1 MKNVLSVF
9 LFIISSFILNGQD
22 LRIALVNG
30 RSTIKPISSAEW
42 RALSNKDVGI
52 TVNPRDSVCV
62 VSGTLFIEVYKK
74 GKPTAS
80 YWADTGDWTMK
91 DIITG
96 KAYHTHRPTEETG
109 ESVKGNVD
117 SYYFDLFV
125 NGSVTTTFH
134 FGDHPKVRLINDNAE
149 PVYFA
154 LLWLEGQVGWNMLDS
169 QNSLMLT
176 PKTSSIINTKDAF
189 IIGPPTGKG
198 EVLWVLS
205 DSPFDV
211 KDAITKVSGEHNQLT
226 YLIKHITISE

>member
-1 MKNVLSVF
+1 MKRSLSV
-9 LFIISSFILNGQD
+9 LLLLMSTLVLRGQD

-30 RSTIKPISSAEW
+30 RSTIKPFSSTEW
-42 RALSNKDVGI
+42 RALSNKDVGLS
-52 TVNPRDSVCV
+52 VNPNDSVCV
-62 VSGTLFIEVYKK
+62 VSGTLFVEAFKK
-74 GKPTAS
+74 GKSTTS
-80 YWADTGDWTMK
+80 YWADTGDWTMR

-96 KAYHTHRPTEETG
+96 KAYHTHRPTEDTG
-109 ESVKGNVD
+109 ESVKGNLE

-125 NGSVTTTFH
+125 NGEVTTTFH

-211 KDAITKVSGEHNQLT
+211 KDAITKVSGEHNKLT
-226 YLIKHITISE
+226 CLIKHISISE